1 MAYVCVESIVMFFFL
16 MIREIG
22 GFALNHWGLIIS
34 LLIIIFLLSKFLPA
48 WIIGALGDAED
59 SLTDL
64 IGDALAETI
73 IGTLVFAGIGGAFT
87 SIIWL
92 IIVLTS
98 KASFFL
104 KIISAPFFFLAGAL
118 VGIFPIPTPG
128 LATALAWSL
137 DQETFADLAC
147 LAPFFIIVVIVIAV
161 KLIVGQDFCTF
172 MNDILNTLA

>member
-22 GFALNHWGLIIS
+22 SFALAHWGLVISVMII
-34 LLIIIFLLSKFLPA
+34 LFLLSRFLPG
-48 WIIGALGDAED
+48 WLVGVLGDAED

-64 IGDALAETI
+64 IGDALAQTFF
-73 IGTLVFAGIGGAFT
+73 GTLVFAGIGGAFT
-87 SIIWL
+87 SIIWVF
-92 IIVLTS
+92 IILTS

-104 KIISAPFFFLAGAL
+104 KVISAPFFFLAGAL

-128 LATALAWSL
+128 LTTAIAWSL

-147 LAPFFIIVVIVIAV
+147 LSPFIIIVIIV
-161 KLIVGQDFCTF
+161 ILIKLIIGQDFCSF
-172 MNDILNTLA
+172 LNDIMNSFA